1 MVWFFSSSSTNKYLP
16 VGTVWTRRNRRGIL
30 NILRWLVI
38 GILFALFSFLVICR
52 LELNARLYIRE
63 WITLSKPTEAEPL
76 STFCFGNTNTT
87 TATSSSTTPT
97 KKYVY
102 NFIPGIP
109 VWEEYTCYDYAYLLQ
124 PLPSTDDSITTFHT
138 TWSSQL
144 QRSDQL
150 TTTHLATLR
159 SFMATQPLNSSQL
172 IVWIHPDDEEKLVS
186 DPFWKKAA
194 NTKTRY
200 QVYSDELTTGT
211 PLEPA
216 AIAAATAAQAAAA
229 GSSSSSSGSKHMETE
244 SDDSNNG
251 LMGYTTMVSDPELLK
266 LAVLYQHGGVWFDLN
281 TLFVRDMTP
290 LLGHE
295 WIAQGK
301 CQTSMAGNPFEGSG
315 LWHFYPQSRA
325 VCELLYGTTKSRSN
339 NNSNNIKNNNK
350 ITKTIFGATGK
361 SGRGTRGA
369 ELYQRI
375 YQNLLRNGQK
385 PWSTLP
391 WCFTDPTNCKASN
404 SLPSPLDQADFSP
417 LRLRQ
422 TFAVHFDQPKK
433 QTQSG
438 SIYRYLQE
446 AQQW

>member
-16 VGTVWTRRNRRGIL
+16 VGTVWTRRNRRGISTYSE
-30 NILRWLVI
+30 WLVI
-38 GILFALFSFLVICR
+38 GVLFALFSFLVICQ

-76 STFCFGNTNTT
+76 STFCFGNTNTAT
-87 TATSSSTTPT
+87 TISHQRHQQRNMPTTLSRGFQCGKNTPSAPKIRSTHYHSPGNSTIIYGHPT
-97 KKYVY
+97 FEFV
-102 NFIPGIP
+102 
-109 VWEEYTCYDYAYLLQ
+109 
-124 PLPSTDDSITTFHT
+124 STHCLD
-138 TWSSQL
+138 
-144 QRSDQL
+144 
-150 TTTHLATLR
+150 
-159 SFMATQPLNSSQL
+159 
-172 IVWIHPDDEEKLVS
+172 HPDDEEKLVS

-194 NTKTRY
+194 NTKTQY
-200 QVYSDELTTGT
+200 QVYSDELTMGT
-211 PLEPA
+211 ALEPA
-216 AIAAATAAQAAAA
+216 AITAATAARAAAA
-229 GSSSSSSGSKHMETE
+229 GSALSSGGKHKETE
-244 SDDSNNG
+244 TGDSNNDLVG
-251 LMGYTTMVSDPELLK
+251 HTTMVSDPELLK

-315 LWHFYPQSRA
+315 LWHFYPQSPA
-325 VCELLYGTTKSRSN
+325 VCELLYGTTKSPSSSSSN
-339 NNSNNIKNNNK
+339 KNNNK

-422 TFAVHFDQPKK
+422 TFAVHFDQPRK
-433 QTQSG
+433 QTQTG

-446 AQQW
+446 SQQW